1 MYVFF
6 ISIRACILFSL
17 FVFFTSLSETPL
29 KPVLID
35 IASYSF
41 TITKNITM
49 ALNGKNKLKTCP
61 IWNKN
66 YTNYIDLYLK
76 KEKTNSH
83 KK

>member
-1 MYVFF
+1 
-6 ISIRACILFSL
+6 
-17 FVFFTSLSETPL
+17 
-29 KPVLID
+29 
-35 IASYSF
+35 
-41 TITKNITM
+41 M

-83 KK
+83 KKWRYFCQLDENEG